1 MSSTEPPLNYPFSA
15 HDGRVRQPRFSVLVG
30 AILLLLA
37 GCGGQRGGDNAG
49 SAAEPTSCDV
59 TADARL
65 SIATGNTTG
74 VYYTLGGAYAEA
86 ISAQTGGKLKATA
99 AETSASLQNIQQL
112 VAGTHQI
119 AFSLADTAADA
130 AEGKESFDSPQ
141 PIAALARLYSNYTQ
155 VVARTDSGINSVADM
170 RGKRVSTGAPNSGT
184 EVIANRMLTAA
195 DLDPT
200 KDIQA
205 QRTELG
211 KTVEGMKDGSIDAMF
226 WSGGLPTSGITD
238 LFTSQRG
245 NVKFID
251 VAGTLDKLKE
261 INTIYEQGVIPAA
274 TYQTP
279 GDVQT
284 VVVPN
289 LLLVN
294 EDMDG
299 NTACV
304 LTKTLFDH
312 KADLVKVNK
321 AAQDTNLDTARQTD
335 PVKLHPGAKKALDE
349 LGAKS

>member
-1 MSSTEPPLNYPFSA
+1 MGNNASA
-15 HDGRVRQPRFSVLVG
+15 SFTTPTAAKLGVALGAMVLV
-30 AILLLLA
+30 LA
-37 GCGGQRGGDNAG
+37 GCGGQRSADNG
-49 SAAEPTSCDV
+49 AAASEPTSCEV
-59 TADARL
+59 TTDARL

-86 ISAQTGGKLKATA
+86 ISQQTDGKLKATA

-130 AEGKESFDSPQ
+130 VNGTASFTEKQ
-141 PIAALARLYSNYTQ
+141 PIAALTRLYPNYTQ
-155 VVARTDSGINSVADM
+155 VIARTDAGINTIADM

-184 EVIANRMLTAA
+184 EVIANRMLEAA
-195 DLDPT
+195 GLNPAGDVA
-200 KDIQA
+200 A

-238 LFTSQRG
+238 LFVSRRDQ
-245 NVKFID
+245 VKFID
-251 VAGTLDKLKE
+251 VTDTLPKLQE
-261 INTIYEQGVIPAA
+261 INSIYEQGVIPAS

-279 GDVQT
+279 ADVPT

-289 LLLVN
+289 LLLVKD
-294 EDMDG
+294 DMDG

-304 LTKTLFDH
+304 LTKALFEH
-312 KADLVKVNK
+312 KDDLVKANK
-321 AAQDTNLDTARQTD
+321 AADNIALDTARETS
-335 PVKLHPGAKKALDE
+335 PVPLHPGAQKALDE
-349 LGAKS
+349 LGATN

>member
-1 MSSTEPPLNYPFSA
+1 MGNNSKA
-15 HDGRVRQPRFSVLVG
+15 VLVTLG
-30 AILLLLA
+30 AMALVLA
-37 GCGGQRGGDNAG
+37 GCGGQRGGDDG
-49 SAAEPTSCDV
+49 AAASEPTSCEV
-59 TADARL
+59 TSDARL

-86 ISAQTGGKLKATA
+86 ISRQTGGKLKATA

-130 AEGKESFDSPQ
+130 VNGTASFTEKQ
-141 PIAALARLYSNYTQ
+141 PIAALTRLYPNYTQ
-155 VVARTDSGINSVADM
+155 VIVRSDAGINSIADM

-184 EVIANRMLTAA
+184 EVIANRMLEAA
-195 DLDPT
+195 GLNPANDVA
-200 KDIQA
+200 A

-238 LFTSQRG
+238 LFVSRRDQ
-245 NVKFID
+245 VKFID
-251 VAGTLDKLKE
+251 VTDTLGKLQE
-261 INTIYEQGVIPAA
+261 INPIYERGVIPAA

-279 GDVQT
+279 ADTPT

-289 LLLVN
+289 VLLVKA
-294 EDMDG
+294 DMDG

-304 LTKTLFDH
+304 LTKALFEH
-312 KADLVKVNK
+312 KDDLVKANK
-321 AAQDTNLDTARQTD
+321 AAGNIELDTAGQTS
-335 PVKLHPGAKKALDE
+335 PVPLHPGAEKALDE
-349 LGAKS
+349 LGATG

>member
-1 MSSTEPPLNYPFSA
+1 ML
-15 HDGRVRQPRFSVLVG
+15 LV
-30 AILLLLA
+30 LA
-37 GCGGQRGGDNAG
+37 GCGGQRGGEG
-49 SAAEPTSCDV
+49 GEAASEPTTCTV
-59 TADARL
+59 ETDARL

-74 VYYTLGGAYAEA
+74 VYYTLGGALAEA
-86 ISAQTGGKLKATA
+86 ISKASSGKLKATA

-112 VAGTHQI
+112 VAGTHQV

-130 AEGKESFDSPQ
+130 AEGKASFDEPQ
-141 PIAALARLYSNYTQ
+141 PIAALARLYPNYTQ
-155 VVARTDSGINSVADM
+155 VVARSNSGINSIADM

-184 EVIANRMLTAA
+184 EVIANRMLEAA
-195 DLDPT
+195 GLDPS
-200 KDIQA
+200 KDVQA

-245 NVKFID
+245 NVKLLD
-251 VAGTLDKLKE
+251 VTDTLDKLKE

-279 GDVQT
+279 ADVQT

-294 EDMDG
+294 ENMDG

-304 LTKTLFDH
+304 VTKALFEH
-312 KADLVKVNK
+312 KDDLVKASK
-321 AAQDTNLDTARQTD
+321 AADGINLDTARQTD
-335 PVKLHPGAKKALDE
+335 PVPLHPGAEKALAD